1 MELKEFKIYKSSGT
15 YSETI
20 EAYGV
25 ANLLNE
31 IFIRNNT
38 VSSTITI
45 EDNDLFYSIKVN
57 KPITSGMISKLTYFP
72 IVKFIKNNDKTEVPE
87 GISDYFNYPAQKKIV
102 DDYKQK
108 YNSINNNTKLNQEQK
123 RHAREELTKK
133 RLSEF
138 GDIVNPEFD
147 VFREII
153 GNPYASFMK
162 LFDNFYQNQ
171 DNFQILI
178 KEILAKYSQCEKIE
192 RDFRLVDE
200 NPTAQQLYNPNQGK
214 GLNKAKANNASMG
227 NLNSNWISETMK
239 ISGALSMMTC
249 QYVNVGSTY
258 DLKIYVP
265 EFNQITLSKARA
277 IFFEFKKYLK
287 SSTPIKLD
295 ILNSLNLSINF
306 IQQTPE
312 YNRGKIKNTVRG
324 FHSVYQKNLGQNKAV
339 ANISFINTPDFI
351 NYTTREQGKDWIDI
365 LEDQKKIISGIKELG
380 DSIQGLQAYR
390 DFLGSIGKSALE
402 NFNKFSYWYSSY
414 LTQSLSKEK
423 SYVKPFNVKPFN
435 VETLNKFYINMNT
448 TELNLKEI
456 IENEGFKAVAKAIR
470 NSTIRLQIKSKF
482 QETHK
487 KFQIRYGFAQQLANK
502 SKSKIDFVQ
511 FISEFLGKYDAET
524 ASHKEKNPN
533 VIYRSNVREEEKD
546 LFYNLVEKYSNSISV
561 IGALLSSYGFALERY
576 NENDEERVE
585 KLNKEAEAL
594 GYQLI
599 KIDRSPEM
607 ENSFEDETDN
617 NEE

>member
-20 EAYGV
+20 EAYGL

-31 IFIRNNT
+31 IFTRNNT
-38 VSSTITI
+38 VAPSITI

-57 KPITSGMISKLTYFP
+57 KPITSEMINKLTYFP
-72 IVKFIKNNDKTEVPE
+72 IVKFIKKDDKTKVPA
-87 GISDYFNYPAQKKIV
+87 GIIDYFDYPAQKKII
-102 DDYKQK
+102 DDYKEK
-108 YNSINNNTKLNQEQK
+108 YNAIDKNKNLNQEQK
-123 RHAREELTKK
+123 KQARKDLAQK

-138 GDIVNPEFD
+138 GDVVNPEFD
-147 VFREII
+147 VFREIK
-153 GNPYASFMK
+153 GNPYASFLK
-162 LFDNFYQNQ
+162 LFDNLYQNK
-171 DNFQILI
+171 DSFQLLV
-178 KEILAKYSQCEKIE
+178 KEILSKYSKCEKIE

-249 QYVNVGSTY
+249 QYVKVGSTY

-265 EFNQITLSKARA
+265 EFNQISLSNAKK
-277 IFFEFKKYLK
+277 IFKEFKKYLK

-295 ILNSLNLSINF
+295 ISNSLDLSIIF

-324 FHSVYQKNLGQNKAV
+324 LYSVYQKDLGQNKAV
-339 ANISFINTPDFI
+339 ANIAFINTPDYI
-351 NYTTREQGKDWIDI
+351 SYTTREEGKGWIDI
-365 LEDQKKIISGIKELG
+365 LEDQKRVISGIEEMG

-402 NFNKFSYWYSSY
+402 NFNKFSYWYSGY

-423 SYVKPFNVKPFN
+423 YYVKPFN
-435 VETLNKFYINMNT
+435 VETLNKFYTNMDT
-448 TELNLKEI
+448 KELNLKEI

-470 NSTIRLQIKSKF
+470 KSTVSLQYTPKEQRKF
-482 QETHK
+482 E
-487 KFQIRYGFAQQLANK
+487 IRYGFAQQLQNK
-502 SKSKIDFVQ
+502 SKSKEDLAT
-511 FISEFLGKYDAET
+511 FIGEFIGLYNAET
-524 ASHKEKNPN
+524 AR
-533 VIYRSNVREEEKD
+533 Y
-546 LFYNLVEKYSNSISV
+546 VEKYNKAPRATVKDLELNMFFEILNQYPSRLV
-561 IGALLSSYGFALERY
+561 GALLASYGFALTSK
-576 NENDEERVE
+576 ENPIIEDKDVSDDLSDE
-585 KLNKEAEAL
+585 
-594 GYQLI
+594 
-599 KIDRSPEM
+599 
-607 ENSFEDETDN
+607 
-617 NEE
+617 